1 MVKFGQTFE
10 MIFFSFNEMLASK
23 FTPITN
29 QPKILKEPDYPV
41 LQEQD
46 DQTIITS
53 PSLPVLQQLS
63 PTQNQTI
70 VQKI

>member
-1 MVKFGQTFE
+1 
-10 MIFFSFNEMLASK
+10 MLASK